1 MIQPLILRVT
11 DIKNQTV
18 TVTTPD
24 GQTWS
29 LPQTTIHGQPK
40 IGQELRLIAAVSG
53 AEDAGTT
60 AMARSLLNE
69 IFDPKNTA

>member
-1 MIQPLILRVT
+1 MLQPLVLRIA

-18 TVTTPD
+18 TVTTVD

-29 LPQTTIHGQPK
+29 LPQTAIHGQPK
-40 IGQELRLIAAVSG
+40 VGQELRLIAAVAG